1 MISRRN
7 TFMLA
12 ALFGALCL
20 VSVPASAQTPQ
31 PQAMPQ
37 IPDSI
42 RQMLM
47 ELRDI
52 REQLEA
58 IQEQTLA
65 SNAAL
70 RAQQEAAEDAVMEAM
85 LAVDPGVDE
94 AMQRLDA
101 MAEEARAAQAQQDT
115 AAMRRL
121 LIEGQ
126 RMHQQ
131 IQSAQAQAIQREDVA
146 KRIEEYRDDLLA
158 AMKKHDPRTEELIH
172 RMEDLTERLQA
183 AAR

>member
-1 MISRRN
+1 
-7 TFMLA
+7 
-12 ALFGALCL
+12 
-20 VSVPASAQTPQ
+20 
-31 PQAMPQ
+31 
-37 IPDSI
+37 
-42 RQMLM
+42 
-47 ELRDI
+47 
-52 REQLEA
+52 
-58 IQEQTLA
+58 
-65 SNAAL
+65 
-70 RAQQEAAEDAVMEAM
+70 MEAM